1 MKAEILIF
9 LIIMIITYIP
19 LVFIQKFSQRA
30 VFYGVRIPIGF
41 EKKEDLIKEDK
52 NYKRNLN
59 ICFLLTVLL
68 SILIMIKVSEEYWSI
83 ILIFSVFLF
92 IFENSLCFYKTNK
105 RVKTIKKREN
115 WEDLLTDENIVV
127 VDIKA
132 KGRNYEKL
140 SKWYFAPPVLL
151 FLLVFFIA
159 LRNWKEVEIIGLIT
173 FLFTIIILF
182 FSFLSISKSKQN
194 LNGGNVEEIRVQSI
208 KFRRIMSIFI
218 IMFTY
223 AIAILFTAI
232 NLGNMNLI
240 STKNEFIIATTMSI
254 FSIILGFAL
263 IIYSYKVGQS
273 GKNIS
278 IEKSGQDK
286 DTLIIN
292 KEDDDNYIFGMIY
305 YNPNDPAFFVE
316 KRAGVG
322 WTVNVARPMGK
333 VAIALTA
340 LLIIGII
347 VMTVYVSTSMKV
359 DLQIREQVV
368 TIKGMYSENIDRKD
382 IVELYFE
389 KSLPPIAAK
398 QNGGAIGNKKVG
410 YFRTKD
416 GEKIKLF
423 IEDDKNSVIKIV
435 TKEKTIY
442 INYEEKEKT
451 ETLFNELKDLKDK

>member
-9 LIIMIITYIP
+9 LITMIITYIP

-52 NYKRNLN
+52 SYKRNLSV
-59 ICFLLTVLL
+59 CFLLTVLL
-68 SILIMIKVSEEYWSI
+68 SILIMIKVSEEYWPI

-92 IFENSLCFYKTNK
+92 IFENGWCFYKTNK

-151 FLLVFFIA
+151 FLLVFFMA

-173 FLFTIIILF
+173 FLFTIIVLF

-218 IMFTY
+218 IMLTY
-223 AIAILFTAI
+223 AISILFTAI

-278 IEKSGQDK
+278 IEKDGQDK

-292 KEDDDNYIFGMIY
+292 REDDDNYIFGMIY

-333 VAIALTA
+333 VAMALTA
-340 LLIIGII
+340 LLIVGTI
-347 VMTVYVSTSMKV
+347 VMTVYASTSMKV

-382 IVELYFE
+382 IVELSFE
-389 KSLPPIAAK
+389 KSLPQIAAK

-416 GEKIKLF
+416 GEKVKLF
-423 IEDDKNSVIKIV
+423 IEDDKNSVIKIA

-442 INYEEKEKT
+442 VNYEEKEKT
-451 ETLFNELKDLKDK
+451 EALFNELKGLKDK

>member
-1 MKAEILIF
+1 VKAEILIF

-218 IMFTY
+218 VTVTY
-223 AIAILFTAI
+223 AIAILFTAT

-240 STKNEFIIATTMSI
+240 STKNEFIITTTMII
-254 FSIILGFAL
+254 FIIILGLAL

-278 IEKSGQDK
+278 IEKYRQDK
-286 DTLIIN
+286 DTLVIN
-292 KEDDDNYIFGMIY
+292 REDDDNYILGMIY

-333 VAIALTA
+333 VAMALTA
-340 LLIIGII
+340 LLIIGTI
-347 VMTVYVSTSMKV
+347 VMVVYASTSMKV
-359 DLQIREQVV
+359 NLQIREQVV

-382 IVELYFE
+382 IVELSFE
-389 KSLPPIAAK
+389 KSLPLIAVR

-416 GEKIKLF
+416 GEKVKLF
-423 IEDDKNSVIKIV
+423 IEDDKNPVIKIA

-451 ETLFNELKDLKDK
+451 ELLFNELKDLKDE

>member
-30 VFYGVRIPIGF
+30 VFYGVRIPISF

-105 RVKTIKKREN
+105 KVKTIKKREN

-292 KEDDDNYIFGMIY
+292 REDDDNYIFGMIY

-340 LLIIGII
+340 LLIIGTI
-347 VMTVYVSTSMKV
+347 VMTVYASTSMKV
-359 DLQIREQVV
+359 DLQIREQVI

-416 GEKIKLF
+416 GEKVKLF
-423 IEDDKNSVIKIV
+423 IEDDKNSVIKIA
-435 TKEKTIY
+435 TKEKIIY

-451 ETLFNELKDLKDK
+451 EALFNELKDLKDK

>member
-19 LVFIQKFSQRA
+19 LVFVQKFSHRT

-59 ICFLLTVLL
+59 ICFLITCLL
-68 SILIMIKVSEEYWSI
+68 SILIMIKVSEDYWTLILVSSI
-83 ILIFSVFLF
+83 FLF
-92 IFENSLCFYKTNK
+92 IFENSLCFYKANK
-105 RVKTIKKREN
+105 RVKIIKKREN
-115 WEDLLTDENIVV
+115 WGDLLTNENIVV

-132 KGRNYEKL
+132 KSRNYGKL
-140 SKWYFAPPVLL
+140 SSWYFGPPILL
-151 FLLVFFIA
+151 FLLVFFMA

-194 LNGGNVEEIRVQSI
+194 LNGGNVEEIRVQSM

-218 IMFTY
+218 IMITY
-223 AIAILFTAI
+223 AIAILFTAT

-240 STKNEFIIATTMSI
+240 STKNEFIITTTMII
-254 FSIILGFAL
+254 FIIILGLAS

-278 IEKSGQDK
+278 IEKEGQDK
-286 DTLIIN
+286 DTLIVN
-292 KEDDDNYIFGMIY
+292 REDDDNYIFGMIY

-322 WTVNVARPMGK
+322 WTVNVGRPIGK
-333 VAIALTA
+333 VAMTLTA
-340 LLIIGII
+340 LLIIGTI
-347 VMTVYVSTSMKV
+347 VMTVYASISMEV
-359 DLQIREQVV
+359 NLQIREQVV

-382 IVELYFE
+382 IVELSFE
-389 KSLPPIAAK
+389 ESIPPIAAK
-398 QNGGAIGNKKVG
+398 QNGGAIGNKKFG

-416 GEKIKLF
+416 GEKVKLF

-451 ETLFNELKDLKDK
+451 ETLFNELKGLKDK

>member
-9 LIIMIITYIP
+9 LIIMVITYIP
-19 LVFIQKFSQRA
+19 LFFIQKFSQRA

-68 SILIMIKVSEEYWSI
+68 SVLIMIKVSEEYWSI

-92 IFENSLCFYKTNK
+92 IFENSWCFYKANK
-105 RVKTIKKREN
+105 RVKIIKKREN
-115 WEDLLTDENIVV
+115 WEELLTNENIVV

-140 SKWYFAPPVLL
+140 SKWYFAPPILL
-151 FLLVFFIA
+151 FLLVFFMA
-159 LRNWKEVEIIGLIT
+159 LRNWKETEVTGLIT
-173 FLFTIIILF
+173 FLFAIIVLF

-194 LNGGNVEEIRVQSI
+194 LNGGNVEDIRVQSI

-232 NLGNMNLI
+232 NLGNMNII

-254 FSIILGFAL
+254 FSIILGLAL

-278 IEKSGQDK
+278 IEKDRQDK
-286 DTLIIN
+286 DTLVIN
-292 KEDDDNYIFGMIY
+292 REDDDNYIFGMIY

-333 VAIALTA
+333 VAMALTA
-340 LLIIGII
+340 LLIIGTI
-347 VMTVYVSTSMKV
+347 VMTVYASTSMKV
-359 DLQIREQVV
+359 NLQIREQVV

-382 IVELYFE
+382 IVELSFE
-389 KSLPPIAAK
+389 KSIPPIAVK

-416 GEKIKLF
+416 GEKVKLF

-451 ETLFNELKDLKDK
+451 EALFNELKDLKDE